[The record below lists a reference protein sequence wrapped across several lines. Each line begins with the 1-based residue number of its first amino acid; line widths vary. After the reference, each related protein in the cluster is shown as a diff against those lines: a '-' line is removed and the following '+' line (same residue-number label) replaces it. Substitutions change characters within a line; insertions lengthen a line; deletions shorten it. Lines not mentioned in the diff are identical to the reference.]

1 MMAGVI
7 EVDLFDKNVNREDH
21 PEVLNFRKVLLEV
34 AADYHAELLSFEV
47 REGTVSFAFDSD
59 ELTAEIL
66 NVLQETG

>member
-66 NVLQETG
+66 NVLQEMG